1 MIVVDTENNVKGSGP
16 LITKIDVPGEVGL
29 IKVVVD
35 DTIEHGY
42 FFIGTLDRDLWKI
55 YEDTSVPDAE
65 KEWKFYVLEDGTYEY
80 VEIEN

>member
-1 MIVVDTENNVKGSGP
+1 MIVVDIDNNVKGSGP
-16 LITKIDVPGEVGL
+16 QIERLDVNGEIGL

-35 DTIEHGY
+35 DTIEYGY
-42 FFIGTLDRDLWKI
+42 FFIGTEDRDLYTI

-80 VEIEN
+80 VQIEN